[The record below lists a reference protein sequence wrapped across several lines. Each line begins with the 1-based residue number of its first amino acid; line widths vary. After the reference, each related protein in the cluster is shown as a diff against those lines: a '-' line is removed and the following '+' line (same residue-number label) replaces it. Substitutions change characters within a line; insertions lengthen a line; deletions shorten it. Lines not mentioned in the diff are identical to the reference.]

1 MDGKDLGNLV
11 GDKIDFDS
19 VLANHPTIARHVEKT
34 KQENVAK
41 DKVLEEYKGLHQH
54 LFNMLQMLLGHHIG
68 ECNSSED
75 LETTTAGVAIIS
87 RATRPSIQLQTPAI
101 V

>member
-1 MDGKDLGNLV
+1 MDGEDLANLI

-19 VLANHPTIARHVEKT
+19 VLANHPRIARHVEKT

-68 ECNSSED
+68 ECDISED
-75 LETTTAGVAIIS
+75 LETTTAV
-87 RATRPSIQLQTPAI
+87 
-101 V
+101 